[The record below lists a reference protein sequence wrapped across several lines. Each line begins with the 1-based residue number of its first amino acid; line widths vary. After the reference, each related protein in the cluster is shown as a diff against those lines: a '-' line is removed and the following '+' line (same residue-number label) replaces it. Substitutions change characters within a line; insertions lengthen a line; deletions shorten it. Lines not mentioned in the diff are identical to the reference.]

1 MSWLVDTLVTTGALI
16 ALVLVLRRPVARHFG
31 PGLAYA
37 LWLLPLL
44 RLLLP
49 PLTLPAPHEAA
60 ADAVTITAADLGP
73 VAAAAQVQP
82 PLLAFDPWPVLFA
95 LWLAGAGLFLA
106 WRLGGYFLLRRRA
119 LRGADL
125 IEQRG
130 AVRVI
135 ATDTVP
141 VPVAFGVIDK
151 VVALPRGFAASDD
164 ALARDLAIAHEL
176 EHHAGRDIAVNFAM
190 QPLLALHW
198 FNPLAWAGWRAL
210 RRDQEAAC
218 DARVLAGRDPA
229 TRQAYARL
237 IADFAR
243 GPKLSLT
250 NPMACAV
257 LSEKNIVY
265 RLRSL
270 TMTQPTPR
278 RRLAGRLLIAA
289 GVLALPLT
297 ASISYAAA
305 DDPVAPPAPPA
316 APGAPAAPEKIEKR
330 IVIVEKEGGEKGDA
344 KLKTRVMT
352 KDGRTVVF
360 KTDKDLSDA
369 ELDKRLEEALASM
382 PKEPEWTEKGD
393 GKGNRQIVIRRV
405 GPEGNGPDMMMIDA
419 ETVNM
424 VGCKGGEASE
434 VDEQSSADGKH
445 HRIKIKICAAEHAK
459 AAAADA
465 IRKARDEVARDKGIP
480 DDVRAKV
487 LKSLDEELKRAD
499 KDKG

>member
-16 ALVLVLRRPVARHFG
+16 ALVLILRRPVARHFG
-31 PGLAYA
+31 PGMAYA

-49 PLTLPAPHEAA
+49 PLVLPAPAGPAEAT
-60 ADAVTITAADLGP
+60 VTV
-73 VAAAAQVQP
+73 VAAEAGQTVAEAPVP
-82 PLLAFDPWPVLFA
+82 AFDPWPALLA
-95 LWLAGAGLFLA
+95 LWLAGAAVFLA
-106 WRLGGYFLLRRRA
+106 WRLGGYFLLRRRT
-119 LRGADL
+119 LRGAEL
-125 IEQRG
+125 IERRG
-130 AVRVI
+130 TIRVVESDAV
-135 ATDTVP
+135 A
-141 VPVAFGVIDK
+141 VPVAFGVLDK
-151 VVALPRGFAASDD
+151 VVALPTAFARSGD
-164 ALARDLAIAHEL
+164 AQSRDLAIAHEL

-218 DARVLAGRDPA
+218 DARVLAGRDA
-229 TRQAYARL
+229 ETRQAYARL

-243 GPKLSLT
+243 GPSLGLA

-257 LSEKNIVY
+257 LAEKNIVY

-270 TMTQPTPR
+270 TMTEPSPR
-278 RRLAGRLLIAA
+278 RRLAGRLMIAA

-305 DDPVAPPAPPA
+305 DDPVTPPAPPA
-316 APGAPAAPEKIEKR
+316 APGAPAAPAKIEER
-330 IVIVEKEGGEKGDA
+330 IVIVQKEGPTKDDA
-344 KLKTRVMT
+344 KLKTRVVT
-352 KDGRTVVF
+352 KDGKTVVF

-369 ELDKRLEEALASM
+369 ELDKKLEEALARVPDAPGVPGTPGEHRM
-382 PKEPEWTEKGD
+382 L
-393 GKGNRQIVIRRV
+393 IRRI
-405 GPEGNGPDMMMIDA
+405 GPGAGPDAMFVDA
-419 ETVNM
+419 ETVDLK
-424 VGCKGGEASE
+424 GCKGDEASE
-434 VDEQSSADGKH
+434 VDEQSSADGKQ
-445 HRIKIKICAAEHAK
+445 HRIKIKICAAQHAK

-487 LKSLDEELKRAD
+487 LKSLDEELKRAE

>member
-31 PGLAYA
+31 PGMAYA

-44 RLLLP
+44 RLMLP
-49 PLTLPAPHEAA
+49 PLTLPAPAPVASEATIVTA
-60 ADAVTITAADLGP
+60 AAADLGP
-73 VAAAAQVQP
+73 VAAVAPAP
-82 PLLAFDPWPVLFA
+82 AIDPWPVLVA
-95 LWLAGAGLFLA
+95 LWLAGAAVFLA
-106 WRLGGYFLLRRRA
+106 WRLAGYFLMRRRT
-119 LRGADL
+119 LRCGRLIERRGA
-125 IEQRG
+125 I
-130 AVRVI
+130 RVI
-135 ATDTVP
+135 ESDAVA

-151 VVALPRGFAASDD
+151 VVALPTPFARSGD
-164 ALARDLAIAHEL
+164 AQARDLAIQHEL

-218 DARVLAGRDPA
+218 DARVLAGRDA
-229 TRQAYARL
+229 DTRQAYARL

-243 GPKLSLT
+243 GPNPSLAT
-250 NPMACAV
+250 PMACAV
-257 LSEKNIVY
+257 LTEKNIVY

-270 TMTQPTPR
+270 TMTEPTPR
-278 RRLAGRLLIAA
+278 RRLAGRLMIAA

-316 APGAPAAPEKIEKR
+316 APGAPAAPEKVEKR
-330 IVIVEKEGGEKGDA
+330 IVIVEKEGGAKDGA

-352 KDGRTVVF
+352 KDGKTVVF
-360 KTDKDLSDA
+360 KTDKDLSDE
-369 ELDKRLEEALASM
+369 ELDKKLEEAMATM

-393 GKGNRQIVIRRV
+393 GKGERQIVIRRV
-405 GPEGNGPDMMMIDA
+405 GPGAGPDMMMIDA

-424 VGCKGGEASE
+424 AGCKGGEASE

-445 HRIKIKICAAEHAK
+445 HRIKIKLCAASHAK

-487 LKSLDEELKRAD
+487 LKSLDEELKRAE

>member
-44 RLLLP
+44 RLMLP
-49 PLTLPAPHEAA
+49 PLTLPAPPEPAA
-60 ADAVTITAADLGP
+60 NAVTIAAADLGP
-73 VAAAAQVQP
+73 VAAAAQAP
-82 PLLAFDPWPVLFA
+82 TPLLGFDPWPLLFA

-106 WRLGGYFLLRRRA
+106 WRLAGYFMLRRRA

-125 IEQRG
+125 IERRG

-135 ATDTVP
+135 ATDAVP
-141 VPVAFGVIDK
+141 VPVAFGVLDK
-151 VVALPRGFAASDD
+151 VVALPRGFAASGD

-243 GPKLSLT
+243 GPNLSLA

-278 RRLAGRLLIAA
+278 RRLAGRLLIAV

-316 APGAPAAPEKIEKR
+316 TPGAPAAPEKIEKR
-330 IVIVEKEGGEKGDA
+330 IVIVEKEGPSKDDA
-344 KLKTRVMT
+344 KLKTRVIT
-352 KDGRTVVF
+352 RDGKTVVF

-369 ELDKRLEEALASM
+369 ELDKKLEEALARVPDAPGTPGEHGM
-382 PKEPEWTEKGD
+382 
-393 GKGNRQIVIRRV
+393 IIRRHGPGA
-405 GPEGNGPDMMMIDA
+405 GPETMIVDA
-419 ETVNM
+419 ETVDM
-424 VGCKGGEASE
+424 VGCKGGEASQ

-445 HRIKIKICAAEHAK
+445 HRIKIKICAAEHAR
-459 AAAADA
+459 AVAADA

-480 DDVRAKV
+480 EDVRAKV

-499 KDKG
+499 TNKG